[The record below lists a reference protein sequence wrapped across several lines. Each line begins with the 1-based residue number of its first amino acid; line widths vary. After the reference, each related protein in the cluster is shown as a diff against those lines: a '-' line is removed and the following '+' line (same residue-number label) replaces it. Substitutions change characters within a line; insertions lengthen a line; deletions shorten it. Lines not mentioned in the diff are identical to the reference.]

1 MTARQMQ
8 YSRDNE
14 LWVSNRLKQS
24 GIVQAAGA
32 EDDDD
37 DMDKNRV
44 HLLVH
49 DLKPPFLEG
58 TVLTRQLDP
67 VKTVVDP
74 TSDLAVFARKGSA
87 LVRDL
92 REKRERMKATRDAVN
107 MAGTMLGNVMGVH
120 AEEEAEAPAEP
131 GGNGMK
137 GPNDAAAAEP
147 TGGSEFARTRS
158 IREQREYLPAFV
170 CRDELL
176 QVIAENQ
183 VTIVVGETGSGK
195 TTQLAQYL
203 DEAGYTRFGMIGC
216 TQPRRVAAM
225 SVAKRV
231 SEEMGVKLGEQVGYA
246 IRFEDCTSKLTR
258 LKYMTDGVLLRETLT
273 RRDLAQ
279 YTAIIMD
286 EAHERTL
293 NTDVLLGLLKQIVS
307 TRRDLKIIV
316 TSATMNAQRFADF
329 FGNAPVYTIPG
340 RTFPVD

>member
-24 GIVQAAGA
+24 GIVQAADA

-107 MAGTMLGNVMGVH
+107 MAGTTLGNVMGVQV
-120 AEEEAEAPAEP
+120 EEDAEAPTE
-131 GGNGMK
+131 
-137 GPNDAAAAEP
+137 
-147 TGGSEFARTRS
+147 S
-158 IREQREYLPAFV
+158 
-170 CRDELL
+170 
-176 QVIAENQ
+176 
-183 VTIVVGETGSGK
+183 
-195 TTQLAQYL
+195 
-203 DEAGYTRFGMIGC
+203 
-216 TQPRRVAAM
+216 
-225 SVAKRV
+225 
-231 SEEMGVKLGEQVGYA
+231 
-246 IRFEDCTSKLTR
+246 
-258 LKYMTDGVLLRETLT
+258 
-273 RRDLAQ
+273 
-279 YTAIIMD
+279 
-286 EAHERTL
+286 
-293 NTDVLLGLLKQIVS
+293 
-307 TRRDLKIIV
+307 
-316 TSATMNAQRFADF
+316 
-329 FGNAPVYTIPG
+329 
-340 RTFPVD
+340 